1 MPPASASHVMCL
13 EESLFRRDPA
23 NPVPTL
29 SKIHSLV
36 KVQVHDQNIILG
48 AMLSLIEATTERNES
63 CCFDAMEVSL
73 VSGKKNITLSYSEIL
88 NF

>member
-1 MPPASASHVMCL
+1 MCL

-23 NPVPTL
+23 NPVPAL

-36 KVQVHDQNIILG
+36 KVQVHDQDIILG
-48 AMLSLIEATTERNES
+48 AMLLLIEATTERNES

-73 VSGKKNITLSYSEIL
+73 VSGRKKTSHFRTLKS
-88 NF
+88 